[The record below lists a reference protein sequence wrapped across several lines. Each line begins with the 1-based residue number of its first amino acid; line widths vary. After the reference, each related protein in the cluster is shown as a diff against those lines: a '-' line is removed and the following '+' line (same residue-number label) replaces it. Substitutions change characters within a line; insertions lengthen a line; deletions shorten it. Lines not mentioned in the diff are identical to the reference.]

1 MLPQVGVHKLIE
13 LQFQLFLKERFFTI
27 LESLCYG
34 MQLRLE
40 EYSLEITDTKML
52 YQAVFVSMLI
62 LKAYFH
68 LFWMPASLSCIHV
81 SVLANHF
88 IFGMG
93 SMNILCML
101 TDDYDNLFYKIL
113 PRDYVEYLEIG
124 LF

>member
-1 MLPQVGVHKLIE
+1 
-13 LQFQLFLKERFFTI
+13 
-27 LESLCYG
+27 
-34 MQLRLE
+34 
-40 EYSLEITDTKML
+40 ML

-81 SVLANHF
+81 SALANHF

-113 PRDYVEYLEIG
+113 PKDYVEYL
-124 LF
+124 